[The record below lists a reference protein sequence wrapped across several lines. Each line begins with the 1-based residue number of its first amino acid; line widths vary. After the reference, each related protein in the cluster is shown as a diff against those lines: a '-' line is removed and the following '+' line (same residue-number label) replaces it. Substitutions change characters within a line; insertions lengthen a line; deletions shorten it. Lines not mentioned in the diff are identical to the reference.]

1 MTSSFAAKLRTEKLN
16 GSRSGTPEVQSI
28 SVTLSGLRSTPPPTL
43 LRISKSPSRSPSL
56 ESKGTKRKVDDDHGV
71 LNSTDQ
77 TDLPPL
83 KKIALSPL
91 SS

>member
-28 SVTLSGLRSTPPPTL
+28 SVTPSGLRSTPPPAL
-43 LRISKSPSRSPSL
+43 VRVSKSPSRSPSL
-56 ESKGTKRKVDDDHGV
+56 DSKGTKRKVDDHGDV
-71 LNSTDQ
+71 NSTDT

-83 KKIALSPL
+83 KKVALSPL

>member
-28 SVTLSGLRSTPPPTL
+28 ITLSGLRSTPPPTL
-43 LRISKSPSRSPSL
+43 MRVSKSPSRSPSVDS
-56 ESKGTKRKVDDDHGV
+56 SKGTKRKVDDHGD
-71 LNSTDQ
+71 LNSTDEN
-77 TDLPPL
+77 DLPPL

-91 SS
+91 AS